1 MFDPIT
7 SSSIGRDALAAVL
20 GLCVGSFL
28 NVLAL
33 RSVKEESL
41 INPPSTCPDCQ
52 HRIAAYD
59 LIPVVSYI
67 VLNGKCRH
75 CRKPIH
81 WMYPFVEVFT
91 ACTYVALLHLFGPNF
106 NSGDLILMDFGQ
118 LIGMTIFCS
127 TLIAISIT
135 DFREKL
141 IPHEIT
147 YPSMLLGIIYS
158 GVVRNDAQ
166 GALIGVGVSYMLF
179 DFLAFYGTKFYI
191 KLYGDPDDPENKHK
205 KILLDRDREG
215 MMVTGADP
223 DVHIHHTLYAA
234 DAFIGEE
241 LISVDEDD
249 DEEFTVMGGGDAVLS
264 AVISAWLGLQA
275 LGIALLVGF
284 LAGTVMGSAYL
295 FYEMYKAKVLNKCLK
310 PALIGAALMI
320 LLVEGMLLFFRSLSA
335 NSGFT
340 MQLPYLQLGLAA
352 AIGGALLGAL
362 RSGHDVSKPFPFGP
376 SLAVGAVVAM
386 VTKSMIFPG
395 AP

>member
-41 INPPSTCPDCQ
+41 ISPPSTCPNCK
-52 HRIAAYD
+52 HRIAIYD
-59 LIPVVSYI
+59 LIPVVSYLI
-67 VLNGKCRH
+67 LNGKCRH
-75 CRKPIH
+75 CRAQIH

-91 ACTYVALLHLFGPNF
+91 ACTYVVLLHVYGPNF
-106 NSGDLILMDFGQ
+106 APYTTFMDFGN
-118 LIGMTIFCS
+118 LIGMAIFCS
-127 TLIAISIT
+127 TLITITIT

-166 GALIGVGVSYMLF
+166 GALIGVGISYMLF

-191 KLYGDPDDPENKHK
+191 QMYGDPDDPDSKHK
-205 KILLDRDREG
+205 KILVDRDREG
-215 MMVTGADP
+215 LLVTGPDP
-223 DVHIHHTLYAA
+223 DVHIHHTLYST
-234 DAFIGEE
+234 DTFTGEE

-264 AVISAWLGLQA
+264 AVISAWLGLPA
-275 LGIALLVGF
+275 LGIALMVGF
-284 LAGTVMGSAYL
+284 MTGTVMGALYL
-295 FYEMYKAKVLNKCLK
+295 FYEMYKAKVLKNCLK
-310 PALIGAALMI
+310 PALIGAAIFVVLI
-320 LLVEGMLLFFRSLSA
+320 EGGLLFMKFISSK
-335 NSGFT
+335 SGFE

-376 SLAVGAVVAM
+376 SLAIGAVVAM
-386 VTKSMIFPG
+386 ATKSMIFPG

>member
-7 SSSIGRDALAAVL
+7 TSSIGRDALAAVL

-41 INPPSTCPDCQ
+41 ISPPSSCPNCK

-59 LIPVVSYI
+59 LIPVASYLI
-67 VLNGKCRH
+67 LNGKCRH
-75 CRKPIH
+75 CRQPVH
-81 WMYPFVEVFT
+81 WMYPFVEIFT
-91 ACTYVALLHLFGPNF
+91 ACTFVVLLHVYGPIF
-106 NSGDLILMDFGQ
+106 DAGTTIMDFGN
-118 LIGMTIFCS
+118 LIGMAVFCS

-166 GALIGVGVSYMLF
+166 GALIGVGISYMLF

-191 KLYGDPDDPENKHK
+191 KIYGDPDDPDNKK

-215 MMVTGADP
+215 MMVTGPDQ
-223 DVHIHHTLYAA
+223 DVHIHHTLYSI
-234 DAFIGEE
+234 DSFVGEE

-275 LGIALLVGF
+275 LGIALMAGF
-284 LAGTVMGSAYL
+284 LAGTVMGAIYL
-295 FYEMYKAKVLNKCLK
+295 FYEMYKAKVLGRCLK
-310 PALIGAALMI
+310 PALIGATIMVC
-320 LLVEGMLLFFRSLSA
+320 LVEGMLLFFRYLST
-335 NSGFT
+335 NSGFL
-340 MQLPYLQLGLAA
+340 MQLPYLQLGIAA

-376 SLAVGAVVAM
+376 SLAFGALVAM
-386 VTKSMIFPG
+386 ATKSMIFPG